1 MLNIKPIHTE
11 LSGAMLVRVYKNRS
25 QLGAAA
31 GREAAAAIRALLAS
45 KAQVRI
51 VFAAAPSQNEF
62 LAELAAAPDLDWSR
76 ITAFHMD
83 EYIGL
88 PEGSPQ
94 SFGTF
99 LREALFDKVRPG
111 TVHYLSPAASP
122 EAECKR
128 YGRLLAEAPIDIV
141 CLGIGENGHLAF
153 NDPPVA
159 DFNDPLPV
167 KLVVLDEV
175 CRNQQVHD
183 GCFPSLAEVPQQAL
197 TLTIPVLLSAQW
209 LFCMVP
215 GASKRGAV
223 TRTLHESISTA
234 CPSTIL
240 REHGDCRMFVDT
252 DSFGAVFS

>member
-1 MLNIKPIHTE
+1 
-11 LSGAMLVRVYKNRS
+11 MLVRVYQNRA

-31 GREAAAAIRALLAS
+31 GLEAAGAIRALLAS

-51 VFAAAPSQNEF
+51 IFAAAPSQNEF
-62 LAELAAAPDLDWSR
+62 LAELAAAKDLDWSR

-83 EYIGL
+83 EYTGL
-88 PEGSPQ
+88 AADSPQ
-94 SFGTF
+94 SFGAF
-99 LREALFDKVRPG
+99 LRKALFNKVRPG
-111 TVHYLSPAASP
+111 TVHYLNPAAGA
-122 EAECKR
+122 EAECRR

-159 DFNDPLPV
+159 DFADPLPV
-167 KLVVLDEV
+167 KLVDLDDI
-175 CRNQQVHD
+175 CRRQQVND
-183 GCFPSLAEVPQQAL
+183 GCFDSLEEVPQQAL

-215 GASKRGAV
+215 GVSKRGAV
-223 TRTLHESISTA
+223 TRTLHESVSTA

-240 REHGDCRMFVDT
+240 RGHGDCRMFVDT
-252 DSFGAVFS
+252 DSFGEVFS

>member
-1 MLNIKPIHTE
+1 MLTIKPIHTE
-11 LSGAMLVRVYKNRS
+11 LAGTMLVRVYENRA

-31 GREAAAAIRALLAS
+31 GREAAGAIRALLAS

-51 VFAAAPSQNEF
+51 IFAAAPSQNEF
-62 LAELAAAPDLDWSR
+62 LAELAAAQDLDWSR

-83 EYIGL
+83 EYTGL
-88 PEGSPQ
+88 PADSPQ
-94 SFGTF
+94 SFGNF
-99 LREALFDKVRPG
+99 LRKALFDKVRPG
-111 TVHYLSPAASP
+111 TVHYLNPAAGS
-122 EAECKR
+122 EAECRR
-128 YGRLLAEAPIDIV
+128 YGQLLAEAPIDIV

-159 DFNDPLPV
+159 DFADPLPV
-167 KLVVLDEV
+167 KLVVLDDI
-175 CRNQQVHD
+175 CRRQQVND
-183 GCFPSLAEVPQQAL
+183 GCFRSLKEVPQQAL

-223 TRTLHESISTA
+223 TRTLHEAVSTA

-240 REHGDCRMFVDT
+240 RGHGDCRMFLDT
-252 DSFGAVFS
+252 DSFGAVCS